1 MTQSHKL
8 MIQDIIDDYKEFCKY
23 KEWRQEEAAQA
34 IGCCRSHLSKIF
46 SGKRNPSMALLERM
60 EEVMKNGK

>member
-8 MIQDIIDDYKEFCKY
+8 MIQDIINDYKKFCEDN
-23 KEWRQEEAAQA
+23 EWLQEEAAQA